1 MAGRF
6 EGLSEIEWKLFSNL
20 FPVLGKW
27 EKGKPATDPR
37 RVLNMLL
44 YLLFTGCRWYDVP
57 RGPYGSPKV
66 PLGWLQRWYED
77 GTMALLQARILGLSQ
92 NHGIIKWSSGAVDA
106 SFSPGQ
112 RWWSQS
118 GPRRQRKGDSNTLT
132 GGSRRHALISHNDS
146 GKWK

>member
-57 RGPYGSPKV
+57 RGPYGSPEV
-66 PLGWLQRWYED
+66 PLIAGFNAGTRIESWLYSR
-77 GTMALLQARILGLSQ
+77 LG
-92 NHGIIKWSSGAVDA
+92 
-106 SFSPGQ
+106 F
-112 RWWSQS
+112 
-118 GPRRQRKGDSNTLT
+118 
-132 GGSRRHALISHNDS
+132 
-146 GKWK
+146 

>member
-20 FPVLGKW
+20 FPVLGKR

-57 RGPYGSPKV
+57 RGPYGSPEV

-92 NHGIIKWSSGAVDA
+92 NHGIIKWSRCVFFPQAKVVE
-106 SFSPGQ
+106 P
-112 RWWSQS
+112 
-118 GPRRQRKGDSNTLT
+118 
-132 GGSRRHALISHNDS
+132 
-146 GKWK
+146 KWTTATKERGF